1 MINEQK
7 IRKQVKQPK
16 QVIIRKIRK
25 TRIIILIMLPILA
38 TLFAFT
44 FIISNVNAINADNQS
59 FNTNNSNNTN
69 NSINVSINNSV
80 SILINNSI
88 NTTNTTEIAGNLNN
102 TNATNKEQLIIESLQ
117 KDAGEI
123 KIYFCKYNDCLNS
136 LLGIINSSHSLKCA
150 FYDLDITPLIEIIE
164 EKDSFLVL
172 EDKLQEDELIIGMN
186 AEKYFV
192 EKSSYMHHKFC
203 VLDDKY
209 LLTGSMNPTYNGVNK
224 NNNNFFYIE
233 SKILAKNYI
242 NEIEHLAKGVEYNQ
256 TNIFALNDFVIEN
269 YFLPEHSKIVV
280 ERIISLINISNS
292 TIDIA
297 AFSFTSEEIFN
308 AILETHLRG
317 VKVRVLLE
325 KRYMNAESSKYKILN
340 ELGIEVRFDNNPY
353 SMHHKFIIIDSN
365 VLETGSMNYS
375 ENAKT
380 NNENIFIIYNNKI
393 ATAFL
398 QEFDRLWS
406 ISG

>member
-1 MINEQK
+1 
-7 IRKQVKQPK
+7 
-16 QVIIRKIRK
+16 
-25 TRIIILIMLPILA
+25 MLPILA

-150 FYDLDITPLIEIIE
+150 FYDLDITPLIKIIE

-172 EDKLQEDELIIGMN
+172 EDKLQEDELIINMKT
-186 AEKYFV
+186 EKYFV

-233 SKILAKNYI
+233 SKILAKNYL

-280 ERIISLINISNS
+280 ERIISLINISNK

-297 AFSFTSEEIFN
+297 AFSFTSEELFN
-308 AILETHLRG
+308 AVLEAHLRG
-317 VKVRVLLE
+317 VQVRVLLE
-325 KRYMNAESSKYKILN
+325 KRYINAASSKYKILN
-340 ELGIEVRFDNNPY
+340 DLGIEVRFDNNPY

-393 ATAFL
+393 ASAFL
-398 QEFDRLWS
+398 AEFERLWVV
-406 ISG
+406 SG

>member
-1 MINEQK
+1 MINKQK
-7 IRKQVKQPK
+7 IRKQT
-16 QVIIRKIRK
+16 IIRK
-25 TRIIILIMLPILA
+25 TRLIILIMLPILA

-44 FIISNVNAINADNQS
+44 IIVSNVNAITALSNQS
-59 FNTNNSNNTN
+59 QSIKNIS
-69 NSINVSINNSV
+69 SINLSD
-80 SILINNSI
+80 
-88 NTTNTTEIAGNLNN
+88 TNLNL
-102 TNATNKEQLIIESLQ
+102 TKELSKEQLIIESLQ

-172 EDKLQEDELIIGMN
+172 EDKLQEDELIINMKT
-186 AEKYFV
+186 EKYFV

-393 ATAFL
+393 ATAFM

-406 ISG
+406 ISS